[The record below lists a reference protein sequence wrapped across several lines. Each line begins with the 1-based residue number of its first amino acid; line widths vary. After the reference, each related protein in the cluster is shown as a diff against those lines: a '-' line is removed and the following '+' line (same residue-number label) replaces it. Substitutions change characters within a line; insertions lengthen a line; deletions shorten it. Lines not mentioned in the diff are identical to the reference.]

1 MEEFFTAL
9 TGLWESYKLDA
20 GSDPSVPSYS
30 PPGEARPP
38 SARRNRESLEQ
49 VEATEEEDQAES
61 TINKLQLLAGEV
73 DSLVREIIEAVPSF
87 SYALGQGTY
96 GPLPFPVTD
105 RSVIH
110 EERDVRT
117 YLEEIQVMPRRERG
131 AERPALDYEEMEAI
145 MDVET
150 WWPARLRIDLNEGL
164 LQDTIE
170 SSPSINLHSFVT
182 AMPASSPADNEMGRS
197 ASGGTPKNDELL
209 EEGRKRWMRYK
220 QQKQKSR

>member
-1 MEEFFTAL
+1 LEEFFTAL

-30 PPGEARPP
+30 PPAEPQPA
-38 SARRNRESLEQ
+38 SARRTRKSLEQ
-49 VEATEEEDQAES
+49 VTDEEDEAES

-73 DSLVREIIEAVPSF
+73 DSLVREVIEAVPAF
-87 SYALGQGTY
+87 SYALGQGNY

-110 EERDVRT
+110 EELDVRT

-131 AERPALDYEEMEAI
+131 AERPALEYEEMEAI

-150 WWPARLRIDLNEGL
+150 WWPARLRVDLNEGL

-182 AMPASSPADNEMGRS
+182 AMPASSSADNEMGRS